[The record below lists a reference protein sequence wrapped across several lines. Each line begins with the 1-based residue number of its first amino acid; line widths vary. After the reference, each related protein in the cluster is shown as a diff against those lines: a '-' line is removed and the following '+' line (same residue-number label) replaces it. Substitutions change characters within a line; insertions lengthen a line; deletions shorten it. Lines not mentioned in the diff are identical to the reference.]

1 MRVTVNGEPVGIEIT
16 NLNNLEELL
25 LMLQKQGVPENH
37 LIGTI
42 KVDGEMFTESY
53 PGQSK
58 EIGLTAIGNVEVI
71 TVSSEQLAS
80 AITKDSAVF
89 IDRLVQGTNKT
100 AELFRIADES
110 EANTHFVNLVEAM
123 RDFIQVIGRLQS
135 ILRWDF
141 KEIVY
146 EGEPVQAEWD
156 RLIGLID
163 ELTEVHEQRDWIL
176 IADLLEYELAPCFA
190 KWGEIFNKKLTA
202 KQSAL

>member
-1 MRVTVNGEPVGIEIT
+1 MRVTVNGEPVGVENT
-16 NLNNLEELL
+16 DLNNLEELL
-25 LMLQKQGVPENH
+25 LMLQKQSVPENH

-42 KVDGEMFTESY
+42 KVNGEMFSETY

-58 EIGLTAIGNVEVI
+58 EVGLTTVGSVDVT

-80 AITKDSAVF
+80 AITKDSGVF

-110 EANTHFVNLVEAM
+110 EANAHFVNLVEAM
-123 RDFIQVIGRLQS
+123 RDFIQIIGRLQK
-135 ILRWDF
+135 ILQWDF

-156 RLIGLID
+156 RLVGLID

-176 IADLLEYELAPCFA
+176 MADLLEYELAPCFT

-202 KQSAL
+202 K